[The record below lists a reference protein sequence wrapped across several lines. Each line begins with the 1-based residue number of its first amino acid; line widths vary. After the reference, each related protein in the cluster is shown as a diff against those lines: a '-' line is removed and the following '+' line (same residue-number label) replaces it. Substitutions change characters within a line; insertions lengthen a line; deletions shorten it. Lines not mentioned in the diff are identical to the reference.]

1 VERRLGLPSAI
12 ALVVGN
18 VVGVGVFTTS
28 GFALADLGSREAVL
42 LAWAVGGAAAMCGA
56 LSYGALAR
64 RFPVSGGEYAFLSVT
79 VHPFAGFVAGWISLL
94 AGFTAPIAVAAL
106 ALAAHLE
113 PFTGALGDPRPIATA
128 AILAVA
134 AVHGLRLRP
143 GVVVQNAAVAIQVAL
158 IVAFV
163 AIGGAGLSSTVAIE
177 ARPPTSV
184 DLGAF
189 AVTLVW
195 ISFSYSGWNAVVYVA
210 GEVARPERNLARS
223 LVVATALVTLLYLAL
238 NVVFL
243 YAAPIAV
250 LSGRADVAT
259 IAAGALGGEPLRRFV
274 AALVTLGLATSISA
288 MTMAGPRVYARM
300 AEDGLFPRVFAASG
314 EVPVAAVA
322 LQATL
327 AIVAVWIAGLR
338 ELLGYVGFTLG
349 LSAAATVFGLLR
361 LRRREGAA
369 RVPIP
374 GYPLVPLAFVATT
387 LVVSAFMALRA
398 PGEATIGLLTAAS
411 AVPLWLWTR
420 RRK

>member
-1 VERRLGLPSAI
+1 MERRLGFGTAV

-42 LAWAVGGAAAMCGA
+42 VAWIVGGAAAMCGA

-64 RFPVSGGEYAFLSVT
+64 RLPVSGGEYAFLSAT

-113 PFTGALGDPRPIATA
+113 PFAGGFGDSRPIATA
-128 AILAVA
+128 SIA
-134 AVHGLRLRP
+134 AVSVLHGLRLRP
-143 GVVVQNAAVAIQVAL
+143 GVAVQNGAVAIQVLL

-163 AIGGAGLSSTVAIE
+163 AIGGAALSREIAAE
-177 ARPPTSV
+177 AAPPRAL

-210 GEVARPERNLARS
+210 GEVAEPERNLVRS
-223 LVVATALVTLLYLAL
+223 LVVATAIVTILYVAL
-238 NVVFL
+238 NTVFL
-243 YAAPIAV
+243 YAAPVAD
-250 LSGRADVAT
+250 LAGRAEIAT
-259 IAAGALGGEPLRRFV
+259 IAAAALGGEPLRKLV
-274 AALVTLGLATSISA
+274 AALVVLGLFTSISA

-300 AEDGLFPRVFAASG
+300 AEDGLFPRAFAPSG

-322 LQATL
+322 LQAAL

-349 LSAAATVFGLLR
+349 LSAAATVVGLLR

-387 LVVSAFMALRA
+387 LTVSAFMAVRA
-398 PGEATIGLLTAAS
+398 PGEAAIGLLTAAS
-411 AVPLWLWTR
+411 AIPLWLWTR